1 MTEKGGQERETGGTH
16 NRKFAS
22 VLAKILDSASVS
34 FPVEED
40 YSVGFTV
47 ALVGEMGR
55 EELPKLA
62 AEYPVIAE
70 IDLHGDL
77 GEKAAVL
84 LDTPTAVTLASLLRT
99 GQPSGS
105 KTFTQEDVA
114 PLHDALVPLLEAFSS
129 ACEEAAGRPFGSIR
143 EIKASDLSMQER
155 LAAELPERLCRATVS
170 LTVGVETGGRLAI
183 VLPSILAEML
193 SETQGAAASAGPQ
206 VTPYEQVE
214 LQEGITEVYS
224 EQRKGREPSMEN
236 IDLILDI
243 QLELTARLGQVEM
256 PIGEIMKLAP
266 GSVIDIDR
274 FVDDPVEL
282 VVNDRLIA
290 KGEIVVVQENFGI
303 KITEIVSPR
312 ERIKSLR

>member
-1 MTEKGGQERETGGTH
+1 MTDETEQIQETGGAH
-16 NRKFAS
+16 NRELAS

-40 YSVGFTV
+40 FIIGFSV

-55 EELPKLA
+55 EELPKLI
-62 AEYPVIAE
+62 AEYPVVAE
-70 IDLHGDL
+70 IDLHSELGD
-77 GEKAAVL
+77 KAMLL
-84 LDTPTAVTLASLLRT
+84 LDVPTATALANLGRT
-99 GQPSGS
+99 GQPAAKASMDEQDIES
-105 KTFTQEDVA
+105 
-114 PLHDALVPLLEAFSS
+114 LHDALLPLIDAFSS
-129 ACEEAAGRPFGSIR
+129 ACEDATGRPFGSIR
-143 EIKASDLSMQER
+143 EIKTSDRLMQQR
-155 LAAELPERLCRATVS
+155 LATQLPERLSRAAVS
-170 LTVGVETGGRLAI
+170 LSIGTEPAGRLMI

-193 SETQGAAASAGPQ
+193 SETQKTASANPH

-224 EQRKGREPSMEN
+224 EQRKRREPSMEN

-256 PIGEIMKLAP
+256 PLGEIMKLAP

-274 FVDDPVEL
+274 FVDEPVEL
-282 VVNDRLIA
+282 VVNNRLIA

-303 KITEIVSPR
+303 KITEIISPK
-312 ERIKSLR
+312 ERIKSLK